1 MGSSHLQPTLDA
13 PRIIHLTRAAQL
25 SIVQSFTQTAS
36 TIEHLRRFV
45 TRVAGGATQLGPRAP
60 SQFRQMTRTMEAFS
74 EAVGTQLNK
83 FNSWCAARERDIILS
98 LAGSRPP
105 LYVSLLNLERTIRD
119 SFSHTFDSLL
129 EVLRK
134 VMGRATRSQDKN
146 LEVWMLL
153 DLPMRFSPFTVATFL
168 LDTLLTAA
176 DSSSSNGETE
186 TSKALMQVFTASAEP
201 IWSMVGLWLKHGMP
215 TRDPGSMQGADNLT
229 ALDAEFFIQA
239 TGLPILD
246 PDFWTE
252 GFTIRDVDTE
262 AYSSESVPLPL
273 NLLGNHVLRAGKA
286 VGLLLIL
293 DLPLTDDA
301 EAKPPWMTDWPTF
314 AAVLQEHNTGALVKT
329 SKEHLSRHV
338 HDSIL
343 PYCQTPQK
351 RLAQV
356 IATECDL
363 WLHLAA
369 IEELYFMWRGDVMAH
384 FSGHIFAK
392 VSRRGSFASWLSS
405 RNADVDIS
413 RWIQC
418 KHGVTSTS

>member
-13 PRIIHLTRAAQL
+13 PRIIHITRAAQL
-25 SIVQSFTQTAS
+25 SIVRSFTQTAS

-45 TRVAGGATQLGPRAP
+45 TGVTAQLGSHAP
-60 SQFRQMTRTMEAFS
+60 SQFRRMTRTMEAFS
-74 EAVGTQLNK
+74 EAVGTQLDK

-119 SFSHTFDSLL
+119 SFSHTFDTLL

-134 VMGRATRSQDKN
+134 VMGRATRSQDKD

-153 DLPMRFSPFTVATFL
+153 DLPVRFSPFTVATFL

-186 TSKALMQVFTASAEP
+186 TSKALMQVFAASAEP

-215 TRDPGSMQGADNLT
+215 TRDPASRQGTDNLT
-229 ALDAEFFIQA
+229 ALDDEFFIQA
-239 TGLPILD
+239 TGLAILD

-286 VGLLLIL
+286 VGLLRIL
-293 DLPLTDDA
+293 DLPLTDGA

-314 AAVLQEHNTGALVKT
+314 AALLQEHNTAALVKT
-329 SKEHLSRHV
+329 SKENLSRHV

-363 WLHLAA
+363 WLHLSA
-369 IEELYFMWRGDVMAH
+369 IEELYFTWRGDAMAH
-384 FSGHIFAK
+384 FSEIIFAK
-392 VSRRGSFASWLSS
+392 VSHGSFES
-405 RNADVDIS
+405 
-413 RWIQC
+413 
-418 KHGVTSTS
+418 

>member
-1 MGSSHLQPTLDA
+1 
-13 PRIIHLTRAAQL
+13 
-25 SIVQSFTQTAS
+25 
-36 TIEHLRRFV
+36 
-45 TRVAGGATQLGPRAP
+45 
-60 SQFRQMTRTMEAFS
+60 MEAFS
-74 EAVGTQLNK
+74 EAVETQLNK

-119 SFSHTFDSLL
+119 SFSHTFDALL
-129 EVLRK
+129 EILRK
-134 VMGRATRSQDKN
+134 VMGRATRSQDNN

-153 DLPMRFSPFTVATFL
+153 DLPMRFSPFTISTFL

-176 DSSSSNGETE
+176 DSSSSNGETK

-215 TRDPGSMQGADNLT
+215 TRDLGSRQGADGLT
-229 ALDAEFFIQA
+229 SMDDEFFIQA

-262 AYSSESVPLPL
+262 AHSSESVPL
-273 NLLGNHVLRAGKA
+273 LLSVVGNHVLRAGKA
-286 VGLLLIL
+286 VGLLRIL

-301 EAKPPWMTDWPTF
+301 EDKDKPTWMVDWPTF
-314 AAVLQEHNTGALVKT
+314 AALLQEHNTGALVKT
-329 SKEHLSRHV
+329 SREQLSRHV

-351 RLAQV
+351 RLAQM
-356 IATECDL
+356 IANECDL
-363 WLHLAA
+363 WLHLTA
-369 IEELYFMWRGDVMAH
+369 IEELYFMWRGDTMAH
-384 FSGHIFAK
+384 FSEIIFTK
-392 VSRRGSFASWLSS
+392 VSRGSSESQLSS
-405 RNADVDIS
+405 HDVDADVF